1 MLETSPALL
10 CSILFLH
17 CCRRSTAGPGL
28 GLLVVD
34 VVTSDF
40 KDYIFPFVSEEV
52 EFLVRYRWSRFLFKQ
67 KSRGEDEISCSR
79 WKVLLSGGQNETP
92 GRRDDGLRGGA
103 PRRSPDDQSQ

>member
-34 VVTSDF
+34 VVTLDF

-67 KSRGEDEISCSR
+67 KSRGEDEISCS
-79 WKVLLSGGQNETP
+79 
-92 GRRDDGLRGGA
+92 
-103 PRRSPDDQSQ
+103 